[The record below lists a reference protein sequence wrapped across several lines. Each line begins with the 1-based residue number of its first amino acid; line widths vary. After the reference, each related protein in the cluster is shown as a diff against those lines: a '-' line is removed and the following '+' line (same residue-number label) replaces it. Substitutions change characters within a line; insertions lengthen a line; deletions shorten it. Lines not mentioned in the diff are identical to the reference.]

1 MSDNE
6 SKCFTK
12 GQGIYPRSR
21 ASSLSEANRAIAALQ
36 AKVDRL
42 TSRGIEDLHFE
53 NDELKAKVEELT
65 AKLKQRDFQDEVLEE
80 TGRLLDKSQAKVE
93 EERCI
98 LEMYKASAERRIKE
112 LDKSGTHFGE
122 FIEIIWPLTALK
134 SRILEKHP
142 EYADIIAVLKESE

>member
-1 MSDNE
+1 MSDFKQWYDE
-6 SKCFTK
+6 HHKHPMPTLW
-12 GQGIYPRSR
+12 RSDIDLATR
-21 ASSLSEANRAIAALQ
+21 AWDFQ
-36 AKVDRL
+36 Q
-42 TSRGIEDLHFE
+42 
-53 NDELKAKVEELT
+53 AKVEELT